1 MAKRKSTTGR
11 RAGLFIG
18 GVMFG
23 LVRGIFFKNK
33 YWGVVMSFLKVNQID
48 KVWAN
53 ICKYEGDVFYT
64 KNHLQYTYI
73 VKDNYVIINIPSK
86 TKITKNYFE
95 KALEVNNPTPTK
107 INLRGQSYIY
117 GTITDSRIVK

>member
-1 MAKRKSTTGR
+1 MAKRKSTAGR

-23 LVRGIFFKNK
+23 LIRGVFFKNK
-33 YWGVVMSFLKVNQID
+33 YWGVVMSFLKANQID

-64 KNHLQYTYI
+64 KTHLQYTYI

-86 TKITKNYFE
+86 TKITKN
-95 KALEVNNPTPTK
+95 
-107 INLRGQSYIY
+107 
-117 GTITDSRIVK
+117 

>member
-1 MAKRKSTTGR
+1 
-11 RAGLFIG
+11 
-18 GVMFG
+18 
-23 LVRGIFFKNK
+23 
-33 YWGVVMSFLKVNQID
+33 MSFLKVNQID

>member
-117 GTITDSRIVK
+117 GIITDSRIVK

>member
-1 MAKRKSTTGR
+1 
-11 RAGLFIG
+11 
-18 GVMFG
+18 
-23 LVRGIFFKNK
+23 
-33 YWGVVMSFLKVNQID
+33 MSFLKVNQID

-107 INLRGQSYIY
+107 IMDGRIIGDNLSRSGKDEKWLREQLKLQGYK
-117 GTITDSRIVK
+117 DSKEIFLALYRPEEEKLTLYPNE

>member
-1 MAKRKSTTGR
+1 
-11 RAGLFIG
+11 
-18 GVMFG
+18 
-23 LVRGIFFKNK
+23 
-33 YWGVVMSFLKVNQID
+33 MSFLKVNQID

-86 TKITKNYFE
+86 TKITKNYLRRLKGENIEPMYNFDPE
-95 KALEVNNPTPTK
+95 TQKAEVEREVEN
-107 INLRGQSYIY
+107 
-117 GTITDSRIVK
+117 

>member
-23 LVRGIFFKNK
+23 LIRGIFFKNK

-117 GTITDSRIVK
+117 GIITDCRIVK

>member
-1 MAKRKSTTGR
+1 
-11 RAGLFIG
+11 
-18 GVMFG
+18 
-23 LVRGIFFKNK
+23 
-33 YWGVVMSFLKVNQID
+33 MSFLKVNQID

-53 ICKYEGDVFYT
+53 IFKYEGDVFYT

-117 GTITDSRIVK
+117 GIITDCRIVK